1 MYLLSNLS
9 WVITMCRHNHS
20 SLFCNTENTTY
31 GSKANDDKENLL
43 ESVAG
48 SIELMG
54 ENLEESDV
62 EEGSPSHTLEQTI
75 TDVTEHTR
83 GQT

>member
-1 MYLLSNLS
+1 
-9 WVITMCRHNHS
+9 MCRHNQS
-20 SLFCNTENTTY
+20 SLFPNTENTTY

-48 SIELMG
+48 GIELMG
-54 ENLEESDV
+54 ENLEECDV
-62 EEGSPSHTLEQTI
+62 EEGASSQALEHTI
-75 TDVTEHTR
+75 ADVTEHTR